1 MFGIDLDDIFAQN
14 GPLARQS
21 DRYRA
26 RQAQLALAKDIKQ
39 TIDARSTL
47 VAEAGTG
54 IGKTWAY
61 LVAALMS
68 QGKVLVS
75 TGTRTLQDQL
85 FNKDL
90 PQVRAS
96 LDVPVITA
104 LLKGRQNYVCHYYLE
119 RLEQDEQALK
129 SRSEIYQLRQIA
141 QFAQRSKSGDR
152 AELLTV
158 PEDADIWTRVTA
170 TRENCLGQECP
181 HIRDCFVYK
190 ARKQAQEADLVVV
203 NHALFM
209 ADMALREEGITD
221 LLPQAD
227 IIVFDEAHQLAETAT
242 RFLGKQVSTHQFLE
256 LARLIQV
263 TGLAQAREVAPWMAL
278 AQSIESA
285 SKALRLSCA
294 ALEQFPAKRATAQAL
309 PDPNLFGQ
317 ARDEL
322 IQALDAAQQALMTQQ
337 ERHPDLAAALRSL
350 DSLMTRLTQWGRSG
364 AQNTMVHWVEL
375 GQHHLRL
382 HSAPLSVTTL
392 FAPDKS
398 RTQVGESEPARVFL
412 SATLSVK
419 GDFTHFTSRLGLENV
434 QTVRYESPF
443 VYAQQ
448 ALLYVPTDLPQPHV
462 PQFLDQFVRKLFPL
476 IQAGQGATLVLCTT
490 LRAVER
496 VAQLLGDL
504 YDEHKI
510 EWPILRQGAKSRHA
524 LLEQFRST
532 PNAVLVGS
540 ASFWEGIDV
549 VGHHLTTVAIDKLPF
564 APPDDPVLEARMRLC
579 REQGGNPF
587 MDFQLPD
594 AAITLKQGAGRLI
607 RSEQDWGVLM
617 VGDTRLVDKPYGRL
631 LWQGLPPFKRTRIL
645 QEAVDFLLAKQ
656 PQQ

>member
-631 LWQGLPPFKRTRIL
+631 LWQGLPSFKRTRIL

>member
-350 DSLMTRLTQWGRSG
+350 DTLMTRLTQWGRSG

-631 LWQGLPPFKRTRIL
+631 LWQGLPSFKRTRIL